1 MTQKLYQEAISYAGE
16 KHNQQKVV
24 GTNSNYLLHIS
35 NVAMEVLMAYNFDKN
50 FDIDFA
56 IQTAILHD
64 TIEDTKANF
73 EEIKNK
79 FGERIANAVKALTK
93 DININSKTE
102 QINDSLIRI
111 NKLEKEVGIV
121 KLADRITN
129 LQEPPKHWKKDKI
142 KNYQNEAKLISEM
155 LNNKNEYLN
164 NRLEAKI
171 AEYKKYTE

>member
-56 IQTAILHD
+56 IQTAILRD

-79 FGERIANAVKALTK
+79 FGERIDNAVKALTK
-93 DININSKTE
+93 DININSKIE
-102 QINDSLIRI
+102 KINDRYHSLFCKISQKTLNI
-111 NKLEKEVGIV
+111 KFTLH
-121 KLADRITN
+121 T
-129 LQEPPKHWKKDKI
+129 KHSKI
-142 KNYQNEAKLISEM
+142 ICWF
-155 LNNKNEYLN
+155 
-164 NRLEAKI
+164 
-171 AEYKKYTE
+171 